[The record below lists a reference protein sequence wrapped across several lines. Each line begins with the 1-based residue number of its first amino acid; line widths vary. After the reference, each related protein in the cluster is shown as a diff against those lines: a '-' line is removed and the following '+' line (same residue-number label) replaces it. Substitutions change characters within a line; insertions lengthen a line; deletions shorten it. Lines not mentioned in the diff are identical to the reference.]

1 MNDRISAALHIDG
14 HAIRCAEVVRR
25 DSGLEL
31 KRFGECTF
39 DFPVAGALWDEE
51 GDAGALDRVEAAVND
66 ELRGT
71 TAQEIYLVVHPLDA
85 FSFFTP
91 MAPGL
96 SERDRMR
103 NVVQQATLLSGTHSA
118 DTLRITP
125 HCVRTATVADD
136 EVVQWIHVL
145 ALPKSV
151 QQNVDQVLSGLE
163 VPDRIRMVST
173 EATSLVM
180 AAAASSDRP
189 AASTEGA
196 PYSLA
201 IGQYSGHTDY
211 TLTHEGQWYHGHST
225 VDTRSENRAYYA
237 AGFLNRVGVAPE
249 TVRPVFSYGPEPNE
263 GDDGPLAELFG
274 TSPERLRPF
283 RVVAGAEERGGEANR
298 SVYVPCLGALLE
310 SVAG

>member
-1 MNDRISAALHIDG
+1 MDERISAALHVDG
-14 HAIRCAEVVRR
+14 HAIRFAEVVQR
-25 DSGLEL
+25 DSVLEL
-31 KRFGECTF
+31 QRFGECTF
-39 DFPVAGALWDEE
+39 DFDVAGALWDEE
-51 GDAGALDRVEAAVND
+51 GDVGALDRVEAAVSD

-103 NVVQQATLLSGTHSA
+103 QVAQQAALLSGRRSPDA
-118 DTLRITP
+118 LRVTP
-125 HCVRTATVADD
+125 HHVRNATVAGD
-136 EVVQWIHVL
+136 EVVQWMHVL

-151 QQNVDQVLSGLE
+151 QQNVEQMLSGLE

-173 EATSLVM
+173 EATALVM
-180 AAAASSDRP
+180 AAVASSGQVP
-189 AASTEGA
+189 ANTEAA

-201 IGQYSGHTDY
+201 IGQYSGHTDF
-211 TLTHEGQWYHGHST
+211 TLTCEGDWFHGHST
-225 VDTRSENRAYYA
+225 ADTRSENRAYYA

-249 TVRPVFSYGPEPNE
+249 SVRPVFTYGSEPNVS
-263 GDDGPLAELFG
+263 GGGPLADLFG
-274 TSPERLRPF
+274 VSPERLRPF
-283 RVVAGAEERGGEANR
+283 HVMAGAEELAEDENR
-298 SVYVPCLGALLE
+298 SAYVPCLGALLE